1 MRWRTYTVLMPDDI
15 EAPPAF
21 LDIPVEGPVGI
32 VSGSGFIPV
41 PVPAGTPGFFVE
53 WRNRPVR
60 VPQHALLP
68 NSVANPAF
76 VPFLRLGFI
85 LSIVKLN
92 AVAGIPIAVLS
103 QSLVGNVFA
112 AAGGTTPG
120 DETPPGPGFPD
131 PAGKPTIR
139 LINDVDTLTG
149 LYRVHWGICE
159 AKDEDRSDTG
169 SI

>member
-1 MRWRTYTVLMPDDI
+1 
-15 EAPPAF
+15 
-21 LDIPVEGPVGI
+21 
-32 VSGSGFIPV
+32 
-41 PVPAGTPGFFVE
+41 
-53 WRNRPVR
+53 

-76 VPFLRLGFI
+76 VPFLRLGFV
-85 LSIVKLN
+85 LSIMRLN
-92 AVAGIPIAVLS
+92 GVVDIPDVVLS

-112 AAGGTTPG
+112 AAGGVTPG
-120 DETPPGPGFPD
+120 DNTPPGPGFPD
-131 PAGKPTIR
+131 PAGGPTIR
-139 LINDVDTLTG
+139 LIMSNTAGG